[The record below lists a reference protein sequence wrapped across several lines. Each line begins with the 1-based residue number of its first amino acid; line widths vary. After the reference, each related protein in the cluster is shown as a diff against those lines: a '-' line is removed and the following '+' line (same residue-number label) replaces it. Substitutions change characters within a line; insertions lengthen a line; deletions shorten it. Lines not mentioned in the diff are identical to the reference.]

1 MMKKLFWCSI
11 ALLTFFTY
19 SASAQTGKE
28 KTGALLWEIT
38 DNGLKQPSY
47 IFGTHHLFPLSF
59 LDSVSGVKRVFASSK
74 QMVGEILLGDMA
86 TLAAELSAAG
96 MMPQDTTWQM
106 LLSDDDYQLVDKQL
120 TAMFGTGLQSFG
132 VMKPS
137 MVNTAYTAMLYRKM
151 YPNLRQDEAFDLWF
165 QQQAAERGI
174 EVIGLETVKDQTYA
188 LLDATSLKQQAADLV
203 CILKNSEYVEQNS
216 KKLNAMYRAADLKGM
231 EALMLSD
238 DICPMSAEQQ
248 IALVDARNQRW
259 LQKLPSIM
267 AAKPSFIAVGCMHLV
282 GKKGLLVGLQK
293 LGYKV
298 KPVLK

>member
-1 MMKKLFWCSI
+1 MMKKLFLCSI

-38 DNGLKQPSY
+38 GNGLKQPSY

-165 QQQAAERGI
+165 QQQAA
-174 EVIGLETVKDQTYA
+174 
-188 LLDATSLKQQAADLV
+188 DLV
-203 CILKNSEYVEQNS
+203 CMLRNSEYVEQNS

>member
-1 MMKKLFWCSI
+1 MVFMMKKLFLCSI

-38 DNGLKQPSY
+38 GNGLKQPSY

-203 CILKNSEYVEQNS
+203 CILKNSEYVEQFS
-216 KKLNAMYRAADLKGM
+216 
-231 EALMLSD
+231 
-238 DICPMSAEQQ
+238 
-248 IALVDARNQRW
+248 
-259 LQKLPSIM
+259 
-267 AAKPSFIAVGCMHLV
+267 
-282 GKKGLLVGLQK
+282 
-293 LGYKV
+293 
-298 KPVLK
+298 